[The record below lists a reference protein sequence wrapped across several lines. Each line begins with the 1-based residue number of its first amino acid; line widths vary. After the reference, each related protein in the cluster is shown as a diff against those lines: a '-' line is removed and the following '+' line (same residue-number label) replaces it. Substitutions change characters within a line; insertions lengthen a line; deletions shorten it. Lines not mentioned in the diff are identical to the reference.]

1 VLEVSRIGEIRTD
14 KTSDWTVNMAKGMD
28 FLGKVNQNQLN
39 SGLLRI
45 KLGELKNGGNEE
57 ESKNQI

>member
-28 FLGKVNQNQLN
+28 FLGKVN
-39 SGLLRI
+39 
-45 KLGELKNGGNEE
+45 
-57 ESKNQI
+57 